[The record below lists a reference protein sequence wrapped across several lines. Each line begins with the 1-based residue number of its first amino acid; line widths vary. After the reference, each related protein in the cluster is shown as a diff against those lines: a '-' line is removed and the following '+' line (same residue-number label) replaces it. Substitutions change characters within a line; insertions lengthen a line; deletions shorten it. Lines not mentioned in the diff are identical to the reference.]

1 MHRRSVTQVP
11 IFSSGIPHL
20 PSDHLASTVANP
32 PSSNV
37 LSPSALTRAEDHP
50 VPSPYQTALVTGAG
64 SGMGRAIA
72 ENLARNGFRVALVGR
87 DRAKLESVKSGLDP
101 EAAARTIVEPGDVAD
116 REAIGGIVGRTLKA
130 FGSIDVLVCN
140 AGTNVRKR
148 KLDVLDPADWDLM
161 IATNLTGAYNLVH
174 YALPSM
180 MERRKGLVIQI
191 CSISGVRASLLGGVG
206 YSASKFGQ
214 AALGIGLGREVH
226 GMGIRSTVI
235 YPGEVNTPIL
245 DNRPVPVSDERK
257 AAILQPEDVAA
268 AVSFLVNLPERANVP
283 EMVITPTADDFF

>member
-1 MHRRSVTQVP
+1 M
-11 IFSSGIPHL
+11 
-20 PSDHLASTVANP
+20 
-32 PSSNV
+32 
-37 LSPSALTRAEDHP
+37 
-50 VPSPYQTALVTGAG
+50 PSPYQTALVTGAG
-64 SGMGRAIA
+64 SGMGRSIA
-72 ENLARNGFRVALVGR
+72 ETLIRSGFRVALVGR
-87 DRAKLESVKSGLDP
+87 DRAKLESVKAGLG
-101 EAAARTIVEPGDVAD
+101 EAGADAIVEPADVAD
-116 REAIGGIVGRTLKA
+116 RVAIGGIVDRTLKA

-148 KLDVLDPADWDLM
+148 KLDELDPADWDTM

-174 YALPSM
+174 FALPSM
-180 MERRKGLVIQI
+180 IERKKGLVIQI

-226 GMGIRSTVI
+226 GLGIRSTVI

-245 DNRPVPVSDERK
+245 ENRPVKVSDERK

-268 AVSFLVNLPERANVP
+268 AVEFLVNLPERANVP

>member
-1 MHRRSVTQVP
+1 V
-11 IFSSGIPHL
+11 
-20 PSDHLASTVANP
+20 
-32 PSSNV
+32 PSSY
-37 LSPSALTRAEDHP
+37 R
-50 VPSPYQTALVTGAG
+50 TALVTGAG

-72 ENLARNGFRVALVGR
+72 ETLARDGLRVALIGR
-87 DRAKLESVKSGLDP
+87 DRAKLEAVRSGLDP
-101 EAAARTIVEPGDVAD
+101 EAAERVAIEPGDVAD
-116 REAIGGIVGRTLKA
+116 RAAIGAIVDRTLKA
-130 FGSIDVLVCN
+130 FGSIDIRVCN

-148 KLDVLDPADWDLM
+148 QLDVLDPADWDTM

-174 YALPSM
+174 FALPSM
-180 MERRKGLVIQI
+180 MARKKGLVIQV

-226 GMGIRSTVI
+226 GLGIRSTVI

-245 DNRPVPVSDERK
+245 DNRPVPVSAERK

-268 AVSFLVNLPERANVP
+268 AVEFLVKLPERANVP
-283 EMVITPTADDFF
+283 ELVITPTADDFF